1 MAATGQE
8 AVALEQLRTLNV
20 AISGKIDKKIDAPSA
35 SGTAGQVLSTNGT
48 ATEWMTLPEG
58 TAYTGTAPIT
68 VSGSAIGISAA
79 TTGAAGSM
87 SAADKAKLDGI
98 DANANNYTLPAATA
112 STIGGVKPGTG
123 CEVTADGTMN
133 VTVSGGTEY
142 QGTAPIVVAG
152 NAISITAASTSAA
165 GSMSAADKS
174 KLDGIAANANNYVL
188 PAASGTVLGGVKLAG
203 GFDVGKPFV
212 HVAQSGAGTPVVML
226 TESFEN
232 YNDDNIIGL
241 VPASSTVLGGVKFA
255 SDTDFNA
262 YMGIS

>member
-20 AISGKIDKKIDAPSA
+20 AVSGKIDKKIDSPASA
-35 SGTAGQVLSTNGT
+35 GTAGQVLSTNGT

-98 DANANNYTLPAATA
+98 DANANNY
-112 STIGGVKPGTG
+112 
-123 CEVTADGTMN
+123 
-133 VTVSGGTEY
+133 
-142 QGTAPIVVAG
+142 
-152 NAISITAASTSAA
+152 
-165 GSMSAADKS
+165 
-174 KLDGIAANANNYVL
+174 VL
-188 PAASGTVLGGVKLAG
+188 PS
-203 GFDVGKPFV
+203 
-212 HVAQSGAGTPVVML
+212 
-226 TESFEN
+226 
-232 YNDDNIIGL
+232 
-241 VPASSTVLGGVKFA
+241 ASSTVLGGVKFA
-255 SDTDFNA
+255 TDTDFNA